1 MILNSNTT
9 SASVLVSLVLVLV
22 IQTPGGALV
31 SVGNMAFCGD

>member
-9 SASVLVSLVLVLV
+9 SASVLVLI